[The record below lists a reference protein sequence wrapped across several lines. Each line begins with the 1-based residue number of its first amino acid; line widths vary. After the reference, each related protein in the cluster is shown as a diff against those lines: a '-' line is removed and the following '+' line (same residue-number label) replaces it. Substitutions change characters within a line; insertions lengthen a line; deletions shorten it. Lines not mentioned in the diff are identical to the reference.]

1 MKKLYSLGLSLL
13 LGFGLTACAGNP
25 QTQSPASSQQPE
37 AETKEE
43 TTTTVVVGAG
53 GAGMMTAIEL
63 QNNGQEV
70 ILLEKQA
77 MPGGATLLAATYF
90 VAVNTEMQKEA
101 GMGLSIEDYVA
112 KQVASN
118 PDFNADQLQ
127 RLLENS
133 QDSIDWL
140 NERGANLTRPMSNY
154 QIGIEDGSSLGVML
168 VKILNAECE
177 KAGVDLRTETQ
188 VTEILMDQGKAVGV
202 KAKGPEGEMIIHAD
216 HVVLATGGYA
226 ANQDLVKEYAS
237 QWAGTPFT
245 TAVGSTGDGHQL
257 AKAAGANLTNMD
269 VVRMNPAVYTDEN
282 GSSYSLS
289 VARAEGGI
297 LVNLKGERFCNDYYP
312 DYTQLS
318 RWMIEQE
325 GDYTYIVFDQKS
337 VDTSSRLADF
347 KDRGFF
353 LEGQTL
359 EELADQMGV
368 PAENLTATVEKYRG
382 YFDQGKDEE
391 FGRTNNMNTRID
403 QAPYY
408 AVKVKPGIQVTLG
421 GIQVNDALQVMNTEG
436 QPIEGLYALGECA
449 DDGLFG
455 GAPTNIDITF
465 GRLLAQHL
473 INQ

>member
-1 MKKLYSLGLSLL
+1 MKKFWITGLSLL
-13 LGFGLTACAGNP
+13 LALSFTACAKNP
-25 QTQSPASSQQPE
+25 QTSPAPSQQPE
-37 AETKEE
+37 EGPKEE
-43 TTTTVVVGAG
+43 TTTTVVIGAG

-63 QNNGQEV
+63 KNNGQDV

-90 VAVNTEMQKEA
+90 VAVDTEMQKEA
-101 GMGLSIEDYVA
+101 GMGLTIDDYIA
-112 KQVASN
+112 KQTASN
-118 PDFNADQLQ
+118 PDFNADNLR

-133 QDSIDWL
+133 QDSIGWL

-154 QIGIEDGSSLGVML
+154 QIGIGDGSSLGVTL
-168 VKILNAECE
+168 VKILKAECE
-177 KAGVDLRTETQ
+177 KAGVDLRTETK
-188 VTEILMDQGKAVGV
+188 VTEILMDQGKAIGV
-202 KAKGPEGEMIIHAD
+202 KANGPEGELIIHAD
-216 HVVLATGGYA
+216 QVVIATGGYA
-226 ANQDLVKEYAS
+226 ANQQLVKEYAPE
-237 QWAGTPFT
+237 WAGTPFT
-245 TAVGSTGDGHQL
+245 TAAGSTGDGHQL

-297 LVNLKGERFCNDYYP
+297 LVNLQGERFCNDYYP

-318 RWMIEQE
+318 RWMLEQE
-325 GDYTYIVFDQKS
+325 GDTTYIVFDQKS
-337 VDTSSRLADF
+337 VDTSTRLADF

-353 LEGQTL
+353 LEAQTL
-359 EELADQMGV
+359 EELAALMEV

-382 YFDQGKDEE
+382 YVDKGEDAE
-391 FGRTNNMNTRID
+391 FGRTNNMNTRLD

-421 GIQVNDALQVMNTEG
+421 GIQVNETMQVLNPEG
-436 QPIEGLYALGECA
+436 QTIEGLYALGECA

-473 INQ
+473 MSK